1 MIFTTKNKEFAIFGK
16 TITDVKEKWKEFKK
30 ELAENNGK
38 LFGENGAL
46 DSLFSGKK
54 SNNILTPETLKQFEE
69 FKEKFN
75 SSSLSAEALAEQMEN
90 VDQRIIDY
98 AKTCKNGEMTTEG
111 FKASI
116 DTMSFSAKAGKV
128 ALQALATAGNMLAMW
143 AFTKAIQLAVTAI
156 DNYIHRLDNAKEALS
171 NTQSEL
177 SSLNNEIEDTTEQI
191 KELEALDP
199 SSLSITDK
207 EDLQRLKDQNE
218 ELRIRQQYLEQQEK
232 YDLRKVADLTKE
244 KYNQKYGNTDNDTI
258 DQYRAL
264 YGEKQMQPASFYLRG
279 ASAAYNTPYAPAE
292 LKGMTRESEAL
303 ANLIAQYEYYSE
315 AKKNA
320 VQNKNTE
327 EIEKYN
333 GKLEEL
339 AQKLR
344 DDRTELQGFSDDLAA
359 TGETSPELD
368 DIASKLKLIDEL
380 LLSPGQN
387 LVNLINSEG
396 MSETKQRLIDLA
408 DAGKLTQDALSAN
421 FSEVDEYL
429 KQNGLTLEDLIS
441 VVRTYKEELSDIPY
455 TAESFSFPAYEEQI
469 NDIQST
475 ISTLRSALDAFNTGT
490 MDEST
495 VLDLMQEFPE
505 LTPYIDLAAD
515 GFGNLSEG
523 LSVLLAQQ
531 PASLIQSLQELKDSL
546 NTDAE
551 REQVDL
557 LINSLQSLSSYGD
570 SGIEA
575 YATTIGSTWNDTANV
590 IEGVTSQFENLAKV
604 QEAVADGLTMSMDA
618 AAELAAM
625 YPEILTNAEYAGN
638 GQITLNEEVV
648 KSILAGDKSIVDAQ
662 ITKLEADKAMLIAKE
677 EAAQAELNVMQQVGN
692 GQGHI
697 SEEVA
702 RKQIS
707 DIEQRLE
714 AQINAL
720 NQENN
725 AFAGTMQDMSNNA
738 EQFDDYAGNVSNDI
752 ATNMNTA
759 SASMANGMETNSVA
773 SQYSLSG
780 IAHKATDVAKA
791 VAGIATGT
799 VINNADAIYKGKGG
813 TNSGGIKTTKSSNGY
828 SATARDFIAGD
839 ISFDEFESQ
848 LQIDISAYQKAISN
862 IDAQIEI
869 LKNLQA
875 TFDKTSSSANGGI
888 GGHDYRDKIKDLE
901 KEKDKI
907 NSVLDDAKSGSSTKE
922 KKDEYKELFDFF
934 ERRIKNLNAALS
946 LLKTNLDNVTGSFA
960 KNKLIDAE
968 IAISEEK
975 FKNYSDALNMYTEKA
990 NEALSKLPSDIA
1002 EKVKDGAV
1010 DLTTFIGDGNKDVVE
1025 AIKDYE
1031 QWADKVADCKQELAE
1046 LKTAIRQLELEKFNN
1061 IVEEFTNQFDLRED
1075 GKDLI
1080 SKQIALLKEAGE
1092 LIGESFFNK
1101 QIEQSK
1107 KQLELL
1113 EAEKAK
1119 LVEQMESALASGRVQ
1134 KGTDEW
1140 LSMVNTLSDV
1150 EGNILDCKTA
1160 IEEFDNELL
1169 QLHWDVFDRIQGQ
1182 FKDLDSELSNLREL
1196 FKDSKVTDGDSN
1208 WSKEGIAQLGLLAQ
1222 QYELA
1227 QYQVQQYNDELNQ
1240 LSSDYLAGRYSAT
1253 EYADRLSEL
1262 SSAQWDAVNASESI
1276 KDAIVELN
1284 KVRIDEE
1291 ISAIEKEIDA
1301 YKELIDSQI
1310 EALKSSKD
1318 LHDYQ
1323 ERIAEKSKAITDLE
1337 RQIAA
1342 MRNDTTAATVA
1353 KRKQLEEQ
1361 LAEAKKE
1368 LEKEQYEHSITEQE
1382 NALNKEYENY
1392 ENERNAEIEKL
1403 KASLEEREA
1412 LIAAS
1417 FETVK
1422 QNADI
1427 VGQEI
1432 ALIAAQHGITI
1443 SDAIISSWKNGE
1455 TAIAG
1460 YGAVLSEST
1469 SAFIGNLMGVE
1480 NEVYNL
1486 QARANETAN
1495 SLAWMFATRADNL
1508 VNELASSYYAEENL
1522 NYMTKALNDSLI
1534 KTLESGYNI
1543 SSLTNAIGS
1552 IIDGVNGIASAARS
1566 ATQALAEMGAAQQNV
1581 NNNSGSVSGN
1591 KTTIKK
1597 GSGSKDILGGSA
1609 SGDFHKN
1616 TLMRFAGGGVVKKDK
1631 DDPLN
1636 TIAESIGEDRMVG
1649 VKEGEVIFTPEQAE
1663 LLKEMILADGGKI
1676 GENGELYASRK
1687 SDKPTGSGGG
1697 LSIEELKR
1705 ASALLDIGM
1714 SYPAQMVKQ
1723 PEMVSNNVNNRN
1735 INVHYDSVVTVNG
1748 DVNDTKHFL
1757 NDMKTVANDAIKKS
1771 WHDFE
1776 MTRKYGIY

>member
-1 MIFTTKNKEFAIFGK
+1 MGIGI
-16 TITDVKEKWKEFKK
+16 
-30 ELAENNGK
+30 
-38 LFGENGAL
+38 
-46 DSLFSGKK
+46 
-54 SNNILTPETLKQFEE
+54 
-69 FKEKFN
+69 
-75 SSSLSAEALAEQMEN
+75 
-90 VDQRIIDY
+90 
-98 AKTCKNGEMTTEG
+98 
-111 FKASI
+111 
-116 DTMSFSAKAGKV
+116 
-128 ALQALATAGNMLAMW
+128 
-143 AFTKAIQLAVTAI
+143 AIQLAVTAI
-156 DNYIHRLDNAKEALS
+156 DDYIHRLDNAKEALS
-171 NTQSEL
+171 TTQSEL
-177 SSLNNEIEDTTEQI
+177 SSVGKEIEDTTEQI

-292 LKGMTRESEAL
+292 LKGVTRESEAL
-303 ANLIAQYEYYSE
+303 ANLIAQYEYYSG

-320 VQNKNTE
+320 VQNKNAE

-344 DDRTELQGFSDDLAA
+344 DDRAELQGFSDDLSA
-359 TGETSPELD
+359 TGEASPELD
-368 DIASKLKLIDEL
+368 DIASKLKLIDDL

-387 LVNLINSEG
+387 LVNLINSES

-441 VVRTYKEELSDIPY
+441 VVRTYKEELTDIPD

-469 NDIQST
+469 NDIQSSL
-475 ISTLRSALDAFNTGT
+475 STLRSALDAFNMGT
-490 MDEST
+490 LDEST

-505 LTPYIDLAAD
+505 LTPYIDLAAE

-662 ITKLEADKAMLIAKE
+662 ITKLEADKATLEAKKSYA
-677 EAAQAELNVMQQVGN
+677 EAQLEMIRQVAEGEGN
-692 GQGHI
+692 I
-697 SEEVA
+697 TKEVA
-702 RKQIS
+702 QYRL
-707 DIEQRLE
+707 DI
-714 AQINAL
+714 ANAL
-720 NQENN
+720 LQALIE
-725 AFAGTMQDMSNNA
+725 AGMEEDRAYAAVAANM
-738 EQFDDYAGNVSNDI
+738 AGNMDEYNRIVGEVAKDTSV
-752 ATNMNTA
+752 NMDRA
-759 SASMANGMETNSVA
+759 AVSMANSININAINAQKSFESMQKKVWDLADSIKAAANGDRAGN
-773 SQYSLSG
+773 SG
-780 IAHKATDVAKA
+780 IYGGGGSTS
-791 VAGIATGT
+791 
-799 VINNADAIYKGKGG
+799 GKGIVTDIHSGDFG
-813 TNSGGIKTTKSSNGY
+813 TTLTEYTPKSI
-828 SATARDFIAGD
+828 D
-839 ISFDEFESQ
+839 FDEFESQ

-960 KNKLIDAE
+960 KNKLIDAQ
-968 IAISEEK
+968 IGISEEK
-975 FKNYSDALNMYTEKA
+975 FKNYSDALNMYTQKA
-990 NEALSKLPSDIA
+990 NEALSKLPTDIA
-1002 EKVKDGAV
+1002 EKIKDGAV

-1119 LVEQMESALASGRVQ
+1119 LVEQMESALASGRV
-1134 KGTDEW
+1134 D
-1140 LSMVNTLSDV
+1140 
-1150 EGNILDCKTA
+1150 
-1160 IEEFDNELL
+1160 
-1169 QLHWDVFDRIQGQ
+1169 
-1182 FKDLDSELSNLREL
+1182 
-1196 FKDSKVTDGDSN
+1196 
-1208 WSKEGIAQLGLLAQ
+1208 
-1222 QYELA
+1222 
-1227 QYQVQQYNDELNQ
+1227 
-1240 LSSDYLAGRYSAT
+1240 
-1253 EYADRLSEL
+1253 
-1262 SSAQWDAVNASESI
+1262 
-1276 KDAIVELN
+1276 
-1284 KVRIDEE
+1284 
-1291 ISAIEKEIDA
+1291 
-1301 YKELIDSQI
+1301 
-1310 EALKSSKD
+1310 
-1318 LHDYQ
+1318 
-1323 ERIAEKSKAITDLE
+1323 
-1337 RQIAA
+1337 
-1342 MRNDTTAATVA
+1342 
-1353 KRKQLEEQ
+1353 
-1361 LAEAKKE
+1361 
-1368 LEKEQYEHSITEQE
+1368 
-1382 NALNKEYENY
+1382 
-1392 ENERNAEIEKL
+1392 
-1403 KASLEEREA
+1403 
-1412 LIAAS
+1412 
-1417 FETVK
+1417 
-1422 QNADI
+1422 
-1427 VGQEI
+1427 
-1432 ALIAAQHGITI
+1432 
-1443 SDAIISSWKNGE
+1443 
-1455 TAIAG
+1455 
-1460 YGAVLSEST
+1460 
-1469 SAFIGNLMGVE
+1469 
-1480 NEVYNL
+1480 
-1486 QARANETAN
+1486 
-1495 SLAWMFATRADNL
+1495 
-1508 VNELASSYYAEENL
+1508 
-1522 NYMTKALNDSLI
+1522 
-1534 KTLESGYNI
+1534 
-1543 SSLTNAIGS
+1543 
-1552 IIDGVNGIASAARS
+1552 
-1566 ATQALAEMGAAQQNV
+1566 
-1581 NNNSGSVSGN
+1581 
-1591 KTTIKK
+1591 
-1597 GSGSKDILGGSA
+1597 
-1609 SGDFHKN
+1609 
-1616 TLMRFAGGGVVKKDK
+1616 
-1631 DDPLN
+1631 
-1636 TIAESIGEDRMVG
+1636 
-1649 VKEGEVIFTPEQAE
+1649 
-1663 LLKEMILADGGKI
+1663 
-1676 GENGELYASRK
+1676 
-1687 SDKPTGSGGG
+1687 
-1697 LSIEELKR
+1697 
-1705 ASALLDIGM
+1705 
-1714 SYPAQMVKQ
+1714 
-1723 PEMVSNNVNNRN
+1723 
-1735 INVHYDSVVTVNG
+1735 
-1748 DVNDTKHFL
+1748 
-1757 NDMKTVANDAIKKS
+1757 
-1771 WHDFE
+1771 
-1776 MTRKYGIY
+1776 

>member
-1 MIFTTKNKEFAIFGK
+1 MNDSYILDLLGGLQQRKSQKQVNADIKQLEKTINMLRLTATLAKGSSKKEINAYIKTLSNQLSTIKLNAKIDSKNLKREIDNSLNKISFKDIDVLNIDENKTKLKVKKIIADTKSLVEKNPISIGINYENRRSKLDNDLTAYLNRNTKIEESSALLKEADKVRALIGAINDKKSLREATDAFQLYKSAVASVGFNTKSTTDKIKGMLSHVTKLGSIFSIGTLAVDSFIKSLGTLRDIDGILTEISKTSDLTAGQLERLGDTAFKSASRYGKTASDYLTGIQEMSRSGFYGEKGTAMAEQSLLAQAAGDMSADVANNYILATNAAYKYNGEAEKLNAVLDGQNSITNRNSVSMSDMATAMSKAGTVASSYRVSVEDLSAMIGTIEAVTKAEGGEVGNGIKSILINLQNVTSSKITDTLNAANASMTEFVNGTEKLRDPISIIRDLAKTFNQLDENDALRAEILTNIGGKHQSTKLAALLQNMELFDKMLVDYSQGSGSAMEEAMKSANDWSGKLNQLQNSWDSLINSMANKNAVLGGISFFDRVIQGAEGLLDTIGEIPVVLTTVNTALVASKKNYGITQIWDKENKKFDVEGSIFGINISHIKAQSKHFSEAKEAISIWNNKLKNGKADLEVFNNEVVKSNAQFKAYLQTTSKDAPASLSGYKKYLQSTGQATDALRLK
-16 TITDVKEKWKEFKK
+16 TI
-30 ELAENNGK
+30 L
-38 LFGENGAL
+38 L
-46 DSLFSGKK
+46 
-54 SNNILTPETLKQFEE
+54 
-69 FKEKFN
+69 N
-75 SSSLSAEALAEQMEN
+75 SA
-90 VDQRIIDY
+90 I
-98 AKTCKNGEMTTEG
+98 
-111 FKASI
+111 
-116 DTMSFSAKAGKV
+116 TMGIGI
-128 ALQALATAGNMLAMW
+128 ALQLAATAIN
-143 AFTKAIQLAVTAI
+143 
-156 DNYIHRLDNAKEALS
+156 DYIHRLDNAKEALS
-171 NTQSEL
+171 ATQSEL
-177 SSLNNEIEDTTEQI
+177 SSVSDEISNTADKI

-207 EDLQRLKDQNE
+207 EDLQRLRDQNE

-232 YDLRKVADLTKE
+232 YDLKKVADLTKE
-244 KYNQKYGNTDNDTI
+244 KYNQKYGSTDNDTI
-258 DQYRAL
+258 DQYRSL
-264 YGEKQMQPASFYLRG
+264 YGEKQFQPALSYLARG

-292 LKGMTRESEAL
+292 LKGVTRESEAL

-359 TGETSPELD
+359 TGEASPELD
-368 DIASKLKLIDEL
+368 DIASKLKLIDDL

-387 LVNLINSEG
+387 LVNLINSES

-441 VVRTYKEELSDIPY
+441 VVRTYKEELSDIPDM
-455 TAESFSFPAYEEQI
+455 AEYFSFPSYEEAI
-469 NDIQST
+469 DDIQSSL
-475 ISTLRSALDAFNTGT
+475 STLRSALDAFNTGT
-490 MDEST
+490 LDEST
-495 VLDLMQEFPE
+495 VLDLMQQFPQ
-505 LTPYIDLAAD
+505 LAPYIDLAAD

-590 IEGVTSQFENLAKV
+590 IEGVTTQFENLAKV

-662 ITKLEADKAMLIAKE
+662 ITKLEADKATLEAKKSYA
-677 EAAQAELNVMQQVGN
+677 EAQLEMIRQVAEGEGN
-692 GQGHI
+692 I
-697 SEEVA
+697 TKEVA
-702 RKQIS
+702 QYRL
-707 DIEQRLE
+707 DI
-714 AQINAL
+714 ANAL
-720 NQENN
+720 LQALIE
-725 AFAGTMQDMSNNA
+725 AGMEEDRAYAAVAANM
-738 EQFDDYAGNVSNDI
+738 AGNMDEYNRIVGEVAKDTSV
-752 ATNMNTA
+752 NMDRA
-759 SASMANGMETNSVA
+759 AVSMANSININAINAQKSFESMQKKVWDLADSIKAAANGDRAGN
-773 SQYSLSG
+773 SG
-780 IAHKATDVAKA
+780 IYGGGGSTS
-791 VAGIATGT
+791 
-799 VINNADAIYKGKGG
+799 GKGIVTDIHSGDFG
-813 TNSGGIKTTKSSNGY
+813 TTLTEYTPKSI
-828 SATARDFIAGD
+828 D
-839 ISFDEFESQ
+839 FDEFESQ

-1002 EKVKDGAV
+1002 EKIKDGAV

-1119 LVEQMESALASGRVQ
+1119 LVEQMESALASGRV
-1134 KGTDEW
+1134 D
-1140 LSMVNTLSDV
+1140 
-1150 EGNILDCKTA
+1150 
-1160 IEEFDNELL
+1160 
-1169 QLHWDVFDRIQGQ
+1169 
-1182 FKDLDSELSNLREL
+1182 
-1196 FKDSKVTDGDSN
+1196 
-1208 WSKEGIAQLGLLAQ
+1208 
-1222 QYELA
+1222 
-1227 QYQVQQYNDELNQ
+1227 
-1240 LSSDYLAGRYSAT
+1240 
-1253 EYADRLSEL
+1253 
-1262 SSAQWDAVNASESI
+1262 
-1276 KDAIVELN
+1276 
-1284 KVRIDEE
+1284 
-1291 ISAIEKEIDA
+1291 
-1301 YKELIDSQI
+1301 
-1310 EALKSSKD
+1310 
-1318 LHDYQ
+1318 
-1323 ERIAEKSKAITDLE
+1323 
-1337 RQIAA
+1337 
-1342 MRNDTTAATVA
+1342 
-1353 KRKQLEEQ
+1353 
-1361 LAEAKKE
+1361 
-1368 LEKEQYEHSITEQE
+1368 
-1382 NALNKEYENY
+1382 
-1392 ENERNAEIEKL
+1392 
-1403 KASLEEREA
+1403 
-1412 LIAAS
+1412 
-1417 FETVK
+1417 
-1422 QNADI
+1422 
-1427 VGQEI
+1427 
-1432 ALIAAQHGITI
+1432 
-1443 SDAIISSWKNGE
+1443 
-1455 TAIAG
+1455 
-1460 YGAVLSEST
+1460 
-1469 SAFIGNLMGVE
+1469 
-1480 NEVYNL
+1480 
-1486 QARANETAN
+1486 
-1495 SLAWMFATRADNL
+1495 
-1508 VNELASSYYAEENL
+1508 
-1522 NYMTKALNDSLI
+1522 
-1534 KTLESGYNI
+1534 
-1543 SSLTNAIGS
+1543 
-1552 IIDGVNGIASAARS
+1552 
-1566 ATQALAEMGAAQQNV
+1566 
-1581 NNNSGSVSGN
+1581 
-1591 KTTIKK
+1591 
-1597 GSGSKDILGGSA
+1597 
-1609 SGDFHKN
+1609 
-1616 TLMRFAGGGVVKKDK
+1616 
-1631 DDPLN
+1631 
-1636 TIAESIGEDRMVG
+1636 
-1649 VKEGEVIFTPEQAE
+1649 
-1663 LLKEMILADGGKI
+1663 
-1676 GENGELYASRK
+1676 
-1687 SDKPTGSGGG
+1687 
-1697 LSIEELKR
+1697 
-1705 ASALLDIGM
+1705 
-1714 SYPAQMVKQ
+1714 
-1723 PEMVSNNVNNRN
+1723 
-1735 INVHYDSVVTVNG
+1735 
-1748 DVNDTKHFL
+1748 
-1757 NDMKTVANDAIKKS
+1757 
-1771 WHDFE
+1771 
-1776 MTRKYGIY
+1776 

>member
-1 MIFTTKNKEFAIFGK
+1 MNTDFLMDLVGCLHQSRSKKQINSDIRDIEKVINTLRITGVFAKGN
-16 TITDVKEKWKEFKK
+16 TKK
-30 ELAENNGK
+30 ELNAYIAQLSNQLSAIKLKVKIDSRKLKNEVDRALNNVSFRDIDALNIDENKIKLKAKKVIADVKAYAEKNPVALSINIESKRSK
-38 LFGENGAL
+38 LDNDLTSYLNKNTKISESSVLLQEADEVRNLINAIN
-46 DSLFSGKK
+46 DKK
-54 SNNILTPETLKQFEE
+54 SLRAATDAFQLFKSEVTATGFASKSTSDRIKGMLSHITKIGSAFGVVSLGINNFTKSISTLKQIDDILTEISKTSDLTAGQLERLGDTAFKSASRYGKTASDYLTGIQEMSRSGFYGEKGTAMAEQSLLAQAAGDMSADVANNYILATNAAYKYNGEVEKLNAVLNGQNSITNRNSVSMSDMATAMSKAGTVASSYRVSVEDLSAMIGTIEAVTKAEGGEVGNGIKSILINLQNITSSKITDTLNAANASMTEFVNGTEKLRDPISIIRDLAKTFNQLDENDALRAEILTNIGGKHQATKLAALLQNMELFDKMLVDYSQGSGSAMEE
-69 FKEKFN
+69 AMKSANNWSGKLNQLQNSWDSLVNSMANKNAVLGGISFFDRLIQGAEGLLDTIGEIPVVLTTVNTALVASKKNYGITQIWDKKNKRFDVEGNIFGINISSIKAQTKHFSEAKEAIQLWNDAIQSGEYDLESFGSKLVKSNAQFKAYLETTSKDAPA
-75 SSSLSAEALAEQMEN
+75 SLSGYKKYLQSTGQATDAL
-90 VDQRIIDY
+90 RL
-98 AKTCKNGEMTTEG
+98 KTILLNS
-111 FKASI
+111 AI
-116 DTMSFSAKAGKV
+116 TMGIGI
-128 ALQALATAGNMLAMW
+128 AL
-143 AFTKAIQLAVTAI
+143 QLAVTAI

-171 NTQSEL
+171 ATQSEL
-177 SSLNNEIEDTTEQI
+177 SSVGKEIEDTTEQI

-232 YDLRKVADLTKE
+232 YDLQKVADLTKE
-244 KYNQKYGNTDNDTI
+244 KYNQKYGSTDNDTI
-258 DQYRAL
+258 EQYRSL
-264 YGEKQMQPASFYLRG
+264 YGDKQMQPALFYLRG

-292 LKGMTRESEAL
+292 LKGVTRESEAL

-387 LVNLINSEG
+387 LVNLINNEG

-490 MDEST
+490 MDESG
-495 VLDLMQEFPE
+495 VLDLMQQFPQ
-505 LTPYIDLAAD
+505 LAPYIDLAAD

-604 QEAVADGLTMSMDA
+604 QETVADGLTMSMDA

-662 ITKLEADKAMLIAKE
+662 ITKLEADKATLEAKKSYA
-677 EAAQAELNVMQQVGN
+677 EAQLEMISQVAEGEGN
-692 GQGHI
+692 I
-697 SEEVA
+697 TKEVA
-702 RKQIS
+702 QYRL
-707 DIEQRLE
+707 DI
-714 AQINAL
+714 ANAL
-720 NQENN
+720 LQALIE
-725 AFAGTMQDMSNNA
+725 AGMEEDRAYAAVAANM
-738 EQFDDYAGNVSNDI
+738 AGNMDEYNRIVGEVAKDTSV
-752 ATNMNTA
+752 NMDRA
-759 SASMANGMETNSVA
+759 AVSMANSININAINAQKSFESMQKKVWDLADSIKAAANGDRAGN
-773 SQYSLSG
+773 SG
-780 IAHKATDVAKA
+780 IYGGGGSTS
-791 VAGIATGT
+791 
-799 VINNADAIYKGKGG
+799 GKGIVTDIHSGDFG
-813 TNSGGIKTTKSSNGY
+813 TTLTEYTPKSI
-828 SATARDFIAGD
+828 D
-839 ISFDEFESQ
+839 FDEFESQ

-1119 LVEQMESALASGRVQ
+1119 LVEQMESALASGRV
-1134 KGTDEW
+1134 D
-1140 LSMVNTLSDV
+1140 
-1150 EGNILDCKTA
+1150 
-1160 IEEFDNELL
+1160 
-1169 QLHWDVFDRIQGQ
+1169 
-1182 FKDLDSELSNLREL
+1182 
-1196 FKDSKVTDGDSN
+1196 
-1208 WSKEGIAQLGLLAQ
+1208 
-1222 QYELA
+1222 
-1227 QYQVQQYNDELNQ
+1227 
-1240 LSSDYLAGRYSAT
+1240 
-1253 EYADRLSEL
+1253 
-1262 SSAQWDAVNASESI
+1262 
-1276 KDAIVELN
+1276 
-1284 KVRIDEE
+1284 
-1291 ISAIEKEIDA
+1291 
-1301 YKELIDSQI
+1301 
-1310 EALKSSKD
+1310 
-1318 LHDYQ
+1318 
-1323 ERIAEKSKAITDLE
+1323 
-1337 RQIAA
+1337 
-1342 MRNDTTAATVA
+1342 
-1353 KRKQLEEQ
+1353 
-1361 LAEAKKE
+1361 
-1368 LEKEQYEHSITEQE
+1368 
-1382 NALNKEYENY
+1382 
-1392 ENERNAEIEKL
+1392 
-1403 KASLEEREA
+1403 
-1412 LIAAS
+1412 
-1417 FETVK
+1417 
-1422 QNADI
+1422 
-1427 VGQEI
+1427 
-1432 ALIAAQHGITI
+1432 
-1443 SDAIISSWKNGE
+1443 
-1455 TAIAG
+1455 
-1460 YGAVLSEST
+1460 
-1469 SAFIGNLMGVE
+1469 
-1480 NEVYNL
+1480 
-1486 QARANETAN
+1486 
-1495 SLAWMFATRADNL
+1495 
-1508 VNELASSYYAEENL
+1508 
-1522 NYMTKALNDSLI
+1522 
-1534 KTLESGYNI
+1534 
-1543 SSLTNAIGS
+1543 
-1552 IIDGVNGIASAARS
+1552 
-1566 ATQALAEMGAAQQNV
+1566 
-1581 NNNSGSVSGN
+1581 
-1591 KTTIKK
+1591 
-1597 GSGSKDILGGSA
+1597 
-1609 SGDFHKN
+1609 
-1616 TLMRFAGGGVVKKDK
+1616 
-1631 DDPLN
+1631 
-1636 TIAESIGEDRMVG
+1636 
-1649 VKEGEVIFTPEQAE
+1649 
-1663 LLKEMILADGGKI
+1663 
-1676 GENGELYASRK
+1676 
-1687 SDKPTGSGGG
+1687 
-1697 LSIEELKR
+1697 
-1705 ASALLDIGM
+1705 
-1714 SYPAQMVKQ
+1714 
-1723 PEMVSNNVNNRN
+1723 
-1735 INVHYDSVVTVNG
+1735 
-1748 DVNDTKHFL
+1748 
-1757 NDMKTVANDAIKKS
+1757 
-1771 WHDFE
+1771 
-1776 MTRKYGIY
+1776 